1 MEVFSLIEL
10 FSQNQKQIT
19 NKKYTENNFAK
30 KLNLRMGDQELSKK
44 NLVLELVARIT
55 RDVRKPFFFL
65 S

>member
-30 KLNLRMGDQELSKK
+30 KLNLRMDDQELSKK

>member
-30 KLNLRMGDQELSKK
+30 KLNLRMDDQELSKK
-44 NLVLELVARIT
+44 NLVLELVAKIT